1 MRNKSKINANE
12 LKTWEIVKNNK
23 VLDLEK
29 NIRKHIQNEEVK
41 IKIDWNEF
49 TLNKIDD
56 LLLPIKVLY
65 KGKVCKDC
73 NAISCSFCTYSDTEG
88 KWSTNKM
95 TFC

>member
-73 NAISCSFCTYSDTEG
+73 
-88 KWSTNKM
+88 KP
-95 TFC
+95 